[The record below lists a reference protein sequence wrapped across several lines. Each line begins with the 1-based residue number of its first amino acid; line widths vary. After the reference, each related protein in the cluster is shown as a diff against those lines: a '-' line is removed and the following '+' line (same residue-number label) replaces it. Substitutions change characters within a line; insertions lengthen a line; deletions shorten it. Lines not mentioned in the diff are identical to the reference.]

1 MMATN
6 AVIEIHVDD
15 AVKEE
20 AAAVLA
26 AIGLTISDAIR
37 LMLMRVAH
45 DHELP
50 FDPFLPNAETIAAM
64 EEARAG
70 NLQTADTIEQFL
82 EAMGANETDR
92 AEGSSL

>member
-1 MMATN
+1 MATN
-6 AVIEIHVDD
+6 AVIETHVDD

-37 LMLMRVAH
+37 LMLIRVAH

-82 EAMGANETDR
+82 EALDANETDR
-92 AEGSSL
+92 VDNRL

>member
-1 MMATN
+1 MATN
-6 AVIEIHVDD
+6 AVIETHVDG

-20 AAAVLA
+20 AAVVLA
-26 AIGLTISDAIR
+26 AMGLTISDAIR

-50 FDPFLPNAETIAAM
+50 FDPFLPNAETVAAM

-82 EAMGANETDR
+82 EAMVAKR
-92 AEGSSL
+92 

>member
-1 MMATN
+1 MATN
-6 AVIEIHVDD
+6 AVIETHVDD

-82 EAMGANETDR
+82 EALDANETDR
-92 AEGSSL
+92 VDNRL

>member
-1 MMATN
+1 MATN
-6 AVIEIHVDD
+6 AVIETHVDD
-15 AVKEE
+15 AVKKE

-37 LMLMRVAH
+37 LMLIRVAH

-82 EAMGANETDR
+82 EALDANETDR
-92 AEGSSL
+92 VDNRL